1 MASNFFNFFRN
12 EDNNQEFG
20 KLINLNVADIIPN
33 RYQPRKVFQTEKIK
47 ELAQNID
54 KNGLLQPIVVREYK
68 PHKYE
73 IVAGER
79 RFRAVKSL
87 NRQTIPAII
96 RNFDDSSTAVQ
107 ALSENLQRENLSA
120 VEEAQAYQKILN
132 LTKETQESLARR
144 VGKSQSTIAN
154 KLRLLKLSDPIKS
167 AINSGV
173 ITERHG
179 RELLHLNDEK
189 QSQVLKEI
197 TDHDLSVMQTK
208 DLVEHI
214 LHPNNFQPSKESP
227 KKVKKAIKPK
237 ANILTKIDNLTLAT
251 QTLKKALM
259 TVEESG
265 INVTQEIKQVD
276 SDNVEMIVHLKKVN
290 KKNEKT
296 TTKPKI
302 DGN

>member
-1 MASNFFNFFRN
+1 MASNFFNFFKN

-154 KLRLLKLSDPIKS
+154 KLRLLKLSESIKS

-179 RELLHLNDEK
+179 RELLHLNDE
-189 QSQVLKEI
+189 QQNQVLKEI
-197 TDHDLSVMQTK
+197 TDHDLSVVQTK

-214 LHPNNFQPSKESP
+214 LNPKNFQSSKESS

-265 INVTQEIKQVD
+265 INVTQEIKQID
-276 SDNVEMIVHLKKVN
+276 SDNVDMIVHLKKVN